1 MLRLR
6 TVLSMYVDAHQDD
19 IQLPN
24 IQATRTESEIDPY
37 VVYDDCLP
45 GSSVRAGSPNKG
57 PVSQLY
63 ETIDIMK
70 VDCVN
75 VYDILNCVI
84 QK

>member
-19 IQLPN
+19 IHLSN
-24 IQATRTESEIDPY
+24 IQATRTESKIVPY
-37 VVYDDCLP
+37 EVYDDYLP
-45 GSSVRAGSPNKG
+45 GSSVRAASPNKG
-57 PVSQLY
+57 SVSQLY

-75 VYDILNCVI
+75 VYDIPDYVI